1 MTESAG
7 GLAAALVRA
16 LGEMGDVARSGT
28 VTMQGRKDRKYPTL
42 ADVRT
47 VSGPALHK
55 HGLCLV
61 QDVVTDGDW
70 VRVTTTIVH
79 SSGERMTFGPIC
91 RPAGRDVQQLGSEI
105 TYVRRYGW
113 LAALGLAGEDDD
125 GESAKDSKA
134 QTGGGGS
141 SRPVSPARADR
152 DAPPPPEDVPAPP
165 HPRGRA
171 RDGASPPGGSG
182 VPSGSA
188 QARQAKAAEGLV
200 AAAEMWRDRVVA
212 LPASSFQKAAL
223 RMVTDLWGSA
233 DATPTGQQ
241 ALELLDAVKKGWE
254 ARLVLAEADAA
265 PDVEREPFD
274 DGPPLDD

>member
-1 MTESAG
+1 
-7 GLAAALVRA
+7 LAR
-16 LGEMGDVARSGT
+16 
-28 VTMQGRKDRKYPTL
+28 
-42 ADVRT
+42 
-47 VSGPALHK
+47 

-79 SSGERMTFGPIC
+79 SSGERLVFGPIC

-125 GESAKDSKA
+125 GESSKDGAKA
-134 QTGGGGS
+134 ENVGS
-141 SRPVSPARADR
+141 TSPASRPRS
-152 DAPPPPEDVPAPP
+152 
-165 HPRGRA
+165 
-171 RDGASPPGGSG
+171 GASARS
-182 VPSGSA
+182 VPSGSS

-200 AAAEMWRDRVVA
+200 AAAEMWRDRVVG
-212 LPASSFQKAAL
+212 LPGSSFQRAAL
-223 RMVTDLWGSA
+223 RMVTDLWGAA
-233 DATPTGQQ
+233 DAVPSGQQ